1 MITMRHFM
9 FIKAAY
15 KVADVKVDEEKIL
28 AVYNLAKKAAEN
40 SALVQLTFAGID
52 WSVKHY
58 GDSMRVSL
66 ITQEIM
72 YSIYDGKDYK
82 EPVIEV
88 AIFNK

>member
-1 MITMRHFM
+1 MRYFM

-15 KVADVKVDEEKIL
+15 QVANVKVDEEKLL
-28 AVYNLAKKAAEN
+28 AVYNLAKRAAEN
-40 SALVQLTFAGID
+40 STLAQFTFAGID

-72 YSIYDGKDYK
+72 YSIYDGKEYK
-82 EPVIEV
+82 EPAIEV
-88 AIFNK
+88 DILKK

>member
-1 MITMRHFM
+1 MRHFM

-15 KVADVKVDEEKIL
+15 QVANVEVNEEKLL
-28 AVYNLAKKAAEN
+28 AVYNLAKRAAEN
-40 SALVQLTFAGID
+40 STLAQFTFAGID
-52 WSVKHY
+52 WSVKNY

-82 EPVIEV
+82 EPVLEV

>member
-1 MITMRHFM
+1 MRHLM
-9 FIKAAY
+9 LIKAAY
-15 KVADVKVDEEKIL
+15 QVAKKKEEKEKL
-28 AVYNLAKKAAEN
+28 LPVYNLAKRAAE
-40 SALVQLTFAGID
+40 SSTLAQFTFAGID

-72 YSIYDGKDYK
+72 YSIYDGKEYN

-88 AIFNK
+88 DIPKK

>member
-1 MITMRHFM
+1 MRHFM

-15 KVADVKVDEEKIL
+15 KAADVKVDEEKIL
-28 AVYNLAKKAAEN
+28 AMYNLAKKAAEN
-40 SALVQLTFAGID
+40 STLVQFTFASID

-72 YSIYDGKDYK
+72 YSIYDGKEYK

-88 AIFNK
+88 NILKK

>member
-1 MITMRHFM
+1 MRHFM

-15 KVADVKVDEEKIL
+15 KAADVKVDEEKIL
-28 AVYNLAKKAAEN
+28 AVYNLAKRAAEN
-40 SALVQLTFAGID
+40 STLVQFTFAGID

-72 YSIYDGKDYK
+72 YSIYDGKEYQ
-82 EPVIEV
+82 EPTIEV
-88 AIFNK
+88 DIPISK

>member
-1 MITMRHFM
+1 MRHFM

-28 AVYNLAKKAAEN
+28 AVYNLAKRAAEN
-40 SALVQLTFAGID
+40 SALVQFTFADID

-72 YSIYDGKDYK
+72 YSIYDGKEYK

-88 AIFNK
+88 NILNK

>member
-1 MITMRHFM
+1 MRHFM

-15 KVADVKVDEEKIL
+15 KVANVKVDEEKIL
-28 AVYNLAKKAAEN
+28 AVYNLAKRAAEN
-40 SALVQLTFAGID
+40 STLVQFTFAGID

-58 GDSMRVSL
+58 REYMRVSL

-72 YSIYDGKDYK
+72 YSIYDGKEYK

-88 AIFNK
+88 NILKK

>member
-1 MITMRHFM
+1 MRHFM

-15 KVADVKVDEEKIL
+15 KVANMKVEEEKIL
-28 AVYNLAKKAAEN
+28 AVYNLAKIAAEN
-40 SALVQLTFAGID
+40 STLVQFTFAGID

-58 GDSMRVSL
+58 GEYMRVSL

-72 YSIYDGKDYK
+72 YSIYDGKEYK

-88 AIFNK
+88 NILKK